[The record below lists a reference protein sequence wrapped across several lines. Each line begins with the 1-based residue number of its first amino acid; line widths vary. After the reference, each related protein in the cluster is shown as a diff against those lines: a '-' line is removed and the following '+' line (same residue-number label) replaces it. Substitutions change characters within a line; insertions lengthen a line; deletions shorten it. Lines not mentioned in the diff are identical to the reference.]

1 MSMRRSRDLNP
12 NIWHLHGRWAS
23 VALSTVGRWASV
35 ALSTVRRED
44 LALGVVARIHR
55 SKSQAGVNSP
65 RRDATGG
72 FDREPTGDGRI
83 ELVWIRMSALGS

>member
-12 NIWHLHGRWAS
+12 NIWHLH
-23 VALSTVGRWASV
+23 GRWASV